1 MGMRKMCGVKGG
13 CGDKKDERSNWEALV
28 FFCMEKKKKSKDTVC
43 VSVEFTSD
51 FRLLT
56 TMMDLICAVFC
67 LVVVFV
73 RGR

>member
-1 MGMRKMCGVKGG
+1 MGGREGG
-13 CGDKKDERSNWEALV
+13 GIKRTRGRNGRLR
-28 FFCMEKKKKSKDTVC
+28 FFSVWKKKKSKDTVC